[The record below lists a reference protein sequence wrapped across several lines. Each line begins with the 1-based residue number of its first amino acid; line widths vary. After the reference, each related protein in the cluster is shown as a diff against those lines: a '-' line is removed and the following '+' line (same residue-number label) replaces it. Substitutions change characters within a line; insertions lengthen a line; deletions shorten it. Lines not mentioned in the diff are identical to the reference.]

1 MSIPALVPWINL
13 NPDRLGYRSLAPI
26 YFRNSAAAVIV
37 YDITQ
42 VRSSPLLQPN
52 ANASA
57 QAPEASF
64 EKAKSWVQTLQ
75 RQADPGIII
84 ILVGNKLDLVQDDPS
99 ARRTTTEEAERYA
112 EAEGLLFCEA
122 SAKTGE
128 NVSEIF
134 MKIGEYE
141 GRRMRIKLMF
151 LCSEQVA
158 VEFFAGGTGE
168 AGSQAC
174 QWSVGGDGVGMSVLG
189 VESVVLPRLLYM

>member
-1 MSIPALVPWINL
+1 M
-13 NPDRLGYRSLAPI
+13 
-26 YFRNSAAAVIV
+26 
-37 YDITQ
+37 
-42 VRSSPLLQPN
+42 LL
-52 ANASA
+52 

-134 MKIGEYE
+134 MKIGEF
-141 GRRMRIKLMF
+141 RK
-151 LCSEQVA
+151 
-158 VEFFAGGTGE
+158 GGG
-168 AGSQAC
+168 
-174 QWSVGGDGVGMSVLG
+174 
-189 VESVVLPRLLYM
+189 